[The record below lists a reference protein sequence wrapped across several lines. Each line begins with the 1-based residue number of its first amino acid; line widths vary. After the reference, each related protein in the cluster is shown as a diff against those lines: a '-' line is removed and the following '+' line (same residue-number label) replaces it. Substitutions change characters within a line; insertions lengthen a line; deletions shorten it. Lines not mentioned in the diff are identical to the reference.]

1 MGDLRVNAPHV
12 KCSVVMPGH
21 IGTSIVSNSRRVQY
35 ETDSDSMS
43 LEEIAEM
50 RVRLAASGR
59 DLSQVSDADLQALS
73 LERARQFLENAPTTA
88 ATAATIILD
97 GIRAGRW
104 RILVGEDAHEV
115 HAMVRDE

>member
-1 MGDLRVNAPHV
+1 M
-12 KCSVVMPGH
+12 SV
-21 IGTSIVSNSRRVQY
+21 
-35 ETDSDSMS
+35 
-43 LEEIAEM
+43 EEIAEM

-104 RILVGEDAHEV
+104 RILVGEDAHEID
-115 HAMVRDE
+115 AMVRQAPEHAYEPAFFEGFAAKSGWRVGR